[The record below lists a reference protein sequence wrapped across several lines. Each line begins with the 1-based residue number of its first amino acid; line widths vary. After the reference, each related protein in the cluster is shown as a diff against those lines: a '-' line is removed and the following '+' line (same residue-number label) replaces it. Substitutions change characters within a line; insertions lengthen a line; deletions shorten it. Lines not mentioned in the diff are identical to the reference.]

1 MGGRKPVRSELGEQ
15 TINLN
20 KHINMMVSLV
30 EEGGRQ
36 KTSALNSP
44 QTDKTVAAKYL
55 PLSKHLENKQQS

>member
-1 MGGRKPVRSELGEQ
+1 
-15 TINLN
+15 
-20 KHINMMVSLV
+20 MMVSLV